1 MPARRRALTQPG
13 YCPGGRYFGWQTESG
28 RLSLS
33 ASRLAYEVL
42 AAGSLEPDGE
52 LVDTLGVVDAV
63 RPVRPADEAET
74 GTPGAPRLD
83 VAPQVVAQLVGFD
96 PDEGSELPLDRRSSL
111 GADHGQSGADTSD
124 GDFPRS
130 TGRTR

>member
-1 MPARRRALTQPG
+1 M
-13 YCPGGRYFGWQTESG
+13 
-28 RLSLS
+28 
-33 ASRLAYEVL
+33 L

-96 PDEGSELPLDRRSSL
+96 PDEGSELPLDRRARSALITDKVEQTRRTGISL
-111 GADHGQSGADTSD
+111 DRRAGPGSATGCKAVGASRAW
-124 GDFPRS
+124 PR
-130 TGRTR
+130 G